1 MYIISLLA
9 LFQCPVCSVQIY
21 IMRVISMSSNTGGEG
36 GRVSLKLTWTP
47 PHLCRHR
54 HHWHDKLSQAFLL
67 FLCIL
72 QAIWMVGGPWNE
84 AIPTERSYSHWTRLF
99 PVNEAISSERGYS
112 HWTRVFPLNESIPVN
127 KAISSVHLALKSSIL
142 NPQLH
147 TYCMWWNFYS
157 DNFVKAKKKKLA
169 TKLSWL
175 TIEWCATY

>member
-36 GRVSLKLTWTP
+36 ERVSLKLTQTP
-47 PHLCRHR
+47 PHLCLPGYIYKCRHR

-84 AIPTERSYSHWTRLF
+84 AI
-99 PVNEAISSERGYS
+99 SSEQGHS
-112 HWTRVFPLNESIPVN
+112 QCTFSTKKFNFESSASYILYV
-127 KAISSVHLALKSSIL
+127 LKFFTGIIL
-142 NPQLH
+142 Q
-147 TYCMWWNFYS
+147 
-157 DNFVKAKKKKLA
+157 KQKKKKKLA